1 MKEIINGFDTEGVGE
16 TDQIT
21 GELVIEGTTVTAASF
36 TVDMTTF
43 ESDSSR
49 RDGQFDGRIMSV
61 DQFPTATFVLTEP
74 IEFGAVPAD
83 GEQITAEA
91 TGELTLR
98 GVTNPVTFDLV
109 AQTSEGRIGV
119 LGDIP
124 VVFAD
129 YEIPNPSFGTISTED
144 NGLLEFVLVFDAA

>member
-1 MKEIINGFDTEGVGE
+1 MWGALWDSFVEVDNEDGQPIPDR
-16 TDQIT
+16 
-21 GELVIEGTTVTAASF
+21 TVRHYLRYAYIHSDPDADFGAVTP
-36 TVDMTTF
+36 
-43 ESDSSR
+43 ESDPHAELWLPP
-49 RDGQFDGRIMSV
+49 DG
-61 DQFPTATFVLTEP
+61 AEP